1 MIDISAEHLIPI
13 REVPHRLPPRP
24 KGKCVHIS
32 AVYRWIQRGV
42 RGVRLESIRVG
53 GTSYT
58 SVEALQRFASLLS
71 SGDHAD
77 SMDPAATTA
86 TRRKQIERAER
97 EVEAILGTDRTRRR
111 HGREDHDEG
120 SATS

>member
-1 MIDISAEHLIPI
+1 MIDISNEHLIPI
-13 REVPHRLPPRP
+13 REVSHRLPTRP
-24 KGKCVHIS
+24 NGKPVHIS

-42 RGVRLESIRVG
+42 QGVRLEYIKIG
-53 GTSYT
+53 GTTYT
-58 SVEALQRFASLLS
+58 SKEALQRFADRRSLENH
-71 SGDHAD
+71 D
-77 SMDPAATTA
+77 AAAVLTTTA
-86 TRRKQIERAER
+86 TRQKQIERAER

>member
-1 MIDISAEHLIPI
+1 MIDISIENLIPI
-13 REVPHRLPPRP
+13 RDVPRRLPPRP
-24 KGKCVHIS
+24 TGKRVHIS

-42 RGVRLESIRVG
+42 QGVRLEYIKIG
-53 GTSYT
+53 GTTYT
-58 SVEALQRFASLLS
+58 SKEALQRFADRHTGNGGPSQETQL
-71 SGDHAD
+71 
-77 SMDPAATTA
+77 PATA